1 MLKFLEF
8 DWLIQ
13 NKNLFWNKV
22 HKFPENGNVHQGVF
36 AEFFYQI
43 YFSAKFCQKMPE
55 IGEIA

>member
-22 HKFPENGNVHQGVF
+22 HKFPENDNFHQGVF

-55 IGEIA
+55 IA